1 MTIIQLINTR
11 TETLTALSGKIGVSR
26 QTLQNILNNKVQPSL
41 LTIKKICKYF
51 NVDYKEYL

>member
-41 LTIKKICKYF
+41 LTIKKICTYF

>member
-11 TETLTALSGKIGVSR
+11 SETLTVLSGKIGISR
-26 QTLQNILNNKVQPSL
+26 QTLQNILNNKVHPSL